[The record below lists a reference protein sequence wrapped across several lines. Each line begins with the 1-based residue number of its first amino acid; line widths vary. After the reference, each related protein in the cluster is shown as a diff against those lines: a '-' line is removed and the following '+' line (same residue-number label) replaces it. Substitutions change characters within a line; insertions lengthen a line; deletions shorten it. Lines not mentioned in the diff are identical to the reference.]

1 MMAEMKNPIKALP
14 GQEEKTFESS
24 KKDQEMENSYEKI

>member
-14 GQEEKTFESS
+14 GQEEKTFWKYQKGSRDG
-24 KKDQEMENSYEKI
+24 K